1 MSAASGEATNKM
13 AEFQSGQY
21 KLWHGQ
27 LMAQLYPWRAKEMW
41 SEVNDCQSVK
51 KINLILILGL
61 ADQDGP
67 CVNVLPTYW
76 EENFHLC
83 PCHLCGGDR
92 LRERF
97 WQVWKVSSGKKHLG
111 SRSVVHLVIVTF
123 SVLLTTCGS
132 HTTRG
137 SFGRTSGWNTR
148 TRKRRPE
155 HKMIN
160 HIEQLSA
167 SQYSTLWYNLNR
179 MSLAVH
185 K

>member
-67 CVNVLPTYW
+67 CVNVLPTHW

-83 PCHLCGGDR
+83 PCHLCGGNW

-97 WQVWKVSSGKKHLG
+97 WQVRLSKFCLDGK
-111 SRSVVHLVIVTF
+111 
-123 SVLLTTCGS
+123 
-132 HTTRG
+132 
-137 SFGRTSGWNTR
+137 WNFLQVAN
-148 TRKRRPE
+148 
-155 HKMIN
+155 KMI
-160 HIEQLSA
+160 LDFSSFA
-167 SQYSTLWYNLNR
+167 DYLWESHNKGKLWKDIRVKYESSEEEEAWIQR
-179 MSLAVH
+179 
-185 K
+185 